1 MKQAYFIRR
10 IIMFF
15 VVVILAATLNFI
27 IPRLAPGDPI
37 GAVLEELRARGAGTQ
52 ADSEDEIVAAYRA
65 RFGLDQ
71 PIHIQY
77 FSFLFNTMRLDLG
90 YSISYYPQ
98 KVEAAL
104 FRALPWTVG
113 LLAVSTLIS
122 FAFGSFFGALMA
134 WPRAPAAVNRFI
146 PLFMVLSAVPYYL
159 LGLILVYIF
168 AFVMRLLPLGG
179 AYSSGTIPRMDLD
192 FLLDVIRHGILPA
205 LSIVLTSVGFWA
217 LGMRGTMVTVLG
229 EDYLTLAEAKGL
241 PNRRVFFAYA
251 MRNALLP
258 QVTSLAIALGTVAS
272 GSVLVEVIFNYPGIG
287 WLLYNALRSSD
298 YYMVQ
303 GVTFF
308 LILTVAVSVLI
319 VDLIYPLLDPR
330 IER

>member
-1 MKQAYFIRR
+1 MKYAYLIRR

-15 VVVILAATLNFI
+15 VVIILAATLNFI

-37 GAVLEELRARGAGTQ
+37 ASVLEELRARGASTTG
-52 ADSEDEIVAAYRA
+52 EDKIVAAYRE
-65 RFGLDQ
+65 RFGLDL
-71 PIHIQY
+71 PAHEQY
-77 FSFLFNTMRLDLG
+77 IRFLYNTLRFDLG

-98 KVEAAL
+98 KVETAL

-113 LLAVSTLIS
+113 LLALSTFIS
-122 FAFGSFFGALMA
+122 FAFGSFVGALMA
-134 WPRAPAAVNRFI
+134 WPRAPRFVMRFV

-168 AFVMRLLPLGG
+168 AFALRLLPLGG
-179 AYSSGTIPRMDLD
+179 AYSSGTVPLLTLD
-192 FLLDVIRHGILPA
+192 FLLDVLRHGILPA

-217 LGMRGTMVTVLG
+217 LSMRGTMVTVLG

-241 PNRRVFFAYA
+241 PDRRIFFGYA

-272 GSVLVEVIFNYPGIG
+272 GSVLVEVVFNYPGVG

-298 YYMVQ
+298 YYMIQ
-303 GVTFF
+303 GVAFF
-308 LILTVAVSVLI
+308 LVLTVAVSVLI

>member
-1 MKQAYFIRR
+1 MKQAYLIRR
-10 IIMFF
+10 LIMFF
-15 VVVILAATLNFI
+15 IVVILAATLNFI

-37 GAVLEELRARGAGTQ
+37 GAVLEELRARGARTGGD
-52 ADSEDEIVAAYRA
+52 AEDEIVAAYRA

-77 FSFLFNTMRLDLG
+77 FRFLVNTLRFDLG
-90 YSISYYPQ
+90 HSISYYPQ

-104 FRALPWTVG
+104 LRSLPWTVG
-113 LLAVSTLIS
+113 LLAISTVIS
-122 FAFGSFFGALMA
+122 FAAGSFFGALMA
-134 WPRAPAAVNRFI
+134 WPRAPSAVNRFV
-146 PLFMVLSAVPYYL
+146 PFFMVLSAVPYYL
-159 LGLILVYIF
+159 LGLILIYIF
-168 AFVMRLLPLGG
+168 AFIMRLLPLGG
-179 AYSSGTIPRMDLD
+179 AYSSGTIPRLDLD
-192 FLLDVIRHGILPA
+192 FLLDVIRHGTLPA

-217 LGMRGTMVTVLG
+217 LGMRGTMVTVQG

-241 PNRRVFFAYA
+241 PDRRIFFGYA

-272 GSVLVEVIFNYPGIG
+272 GSVLVEVIFNYPGVG

-303 GVTFF
+303 GVAFF
-308 LILTVAVSVLI
+308 LILTVAISVLV

>member
-10 IIMFF
+10 LIMFII
-15 VVVILAATLNFI
+15 VVILAATLNFI

-37 GAVLEELRARGAGTQ
+37 GAVLEELRARGASSGGD
-52 ADSEDEIVAAYRA
+52 AEDEIVAAYRA

-71 PIHIQY
+71 PIHLQY
-77 FSFLFNTMRLDLG
+77 LRFLFNTLRFDLG

-104 FRALPWTVG
+104 LRSLPWTVG
-113 LLAVSTLIS
+113 LLAFSTLIS
-122 FAFGSFFGALMA
+122 FAAGSFFGAMMA
-134 WPRAPAAVNRFI
+134 WPRAPGFMRRFV
-146 PLFMVLSAVPYYL
+146 PMFMVLSAVPYYL

-168 AFVMRLLPLGG
+168 AFVMRILPLGG
-179 AYSSGTIPRMDLD
+179 AYSSGTVPRLDLE
-192 FLLDVIRHGILPA
+192 FLLDVMRHGALPA

-217 LGMRGTMVTVLG
+217 LGMRGVMVTVLG

-241 PNRRVFFAYA
+241 PDRRIFFAYA

-272 GSVLVEVIFNYPGIG
+272 GSVLVEVVFNYPGIG

>member
-1 MKQAYFIRR
+1 MSYLSRR
-10 IIMFF
+10 LIMFGI
-15 VVVILAATLNFI
+15 VVLLAATANFV
-27 IPRLAPGDPI
+27 IPRMAPGDPI
-37 GAVLEELRARGAGTQ
+37 GAVLEELRARGASTGGDAEQ
-52 ADSEDEIVAAYRA
+52 EIVAAYRA

-71 PIHIQY
+71 PVFTQY
-77 FSFLFNTMRLDLG
+77 IRFLLNTLRFDLG

-98 KVEAAL
+98 KVETAL
-104 FRALPWTVG
+104 LRALPWTVG
-113 LLAVSTLIS
+113 LLAISTLIS

-134 WPRAPAAVNRFI
+134 WPRTPGAVNRLVPF
-146 PLFMVLSAVPYYL
+146 LMVLSAVPYYL
-159 LGLILVYIF
+159 LGLILVYLF

-179 AYSSGTIPRMDLD
+179 AYSSGTIPTLD
-192 FLLDVIRHGILPA
+192 IEFVIDVIRHGFLPA
-205 LSIVLTSVGFWA
+205 LSILLTSVGFWA

-241 PNRRVFFAYA
+241 SDRRVFFGYA

-272 GSVLVEVIFNYPGIG
+272 GSVLVEVVFAYPGVG

-303 GVTFF
+303 GVAFF
-308 LILTVAVSVLI
+308 LILTVAVSVLV

>member
-1 MKQAYFIRR
+1 MNYFVRR
-10 IIMFF
+10 LIMFV

-37 GAVLEELRARGAGTQ
+37 GAVLEELRARGASTGGD
-52 ADSEDEIVAAYRA
+52 AEDEIVAAYRA

-71 PIHIQY
+71 PVFIQY
-77 FSFLFNTMRLDLG
+77 LRFLTNTLRFDLG
-90 YSISYYPQ
+90 HSISYYPQ

-104 FRALPWTVG
+104 FRALPWTLG
-113 LLAVSTLIS
+113 LLAISTLMS

-134 WPRAPAAVNRFI
+134 WPRAPAAVNRFL
-146 PLFMVLSAVPYYL
+146 PFFMVLSAVPYYL

-168 AFVMRLLPLGG
+168 AFVLRLLPLGG
-179 AYSSGTIPRMDLD
+179 AYSSGTMPRMDLN

-205 LSIVLTSVGFWA
+205 FSILLTSVGFWA

-241 PNRRVFFAYA
+241 SDRRIFFAYA

-272 GSVLVEVIFNYPGIG
+272 GSVLVEVVFNYPGIG

-308 LILTVAVSVLI
+308 LVLTVAVSVLV

>member
-1 MKQAYFIRR
+1 
-10 IIMFF
+10 MFGI
-15 VVVILAATLNFI
+15 VVLLAATANFA
-27 IPRLAPGDPI
+27 IPRMAPGDPI
-37 GAVLEELRARGAGTQ
+37 GAVLEELRARGASTGGAAEQ
-52 ADSEDEIVAAYRA
+52 EIVAAYRA

-71 PIHIQY
+71 PVFTQY
-77 FSFLFNTMRLDLG
+77 IRFLVNTLRFDLG

-98 KVEAAL
+98 KVESAL
-104 FRALPWTVG
+104 LRALPWTVG
-113 LLAVSTLIS
+113 LLAISTVIS

-134 WPRAPAAVNRFI
+134 WPRTPAAVNRFV
-146 PLFMVLSAVPYYL
+146 PFFMVLSAVPYYL
-159 LGLILVYIF
+159 LGLILVYLF

-179 AYSSGTIPRMDLD
+179 AYSSGTIPTLDID

-205 LSIVLTSVGFWA
+205 LSILLTSVGFWA

-241 PNRRVFFAYA
+241 SDRRVFFGYA

-272 GSVLVEVIFNYPGIG
+272 GSVLVEVVFAYPGVG

-303 GVTFF
+303 GVAFF
-308 LILTVAVSVLI
+308 LILTVAVSVLV